1 MGHLN
6 HSKLVNY
13 LKATIEQTKDLTSTS
28 GDWTINIWDTLCW
41 FEVISG
47 DLWPGFGHIAVAK
60 ARFLDE
66 GRRNGRWSRQRPTVS
81 SDFSVK
87 SSAQG
92 RIADTISA
100 EIHFFFCKSKL
111 QLFGAEW
118 IQFDHET
125 KDFDHGGSIPQS
137 NFASINHCLDLLVT
151 MVNHYIV
158 EWIKN
163 D

>member
-66 GRRNGRWSRQRPTVS
+66 GRRNGKWSRQRPTVS

-100 EIHFFFCKSKL
+100 EIHFFFAKVNYSCL
-111 QLFGAEW
+111 V
-118 IQFDHET
+118 
-125 KDFDHGGSIPQS
+125 QS
-137 NFASINHCLDLLVT
+137 ESSLTMKPRTLT
-151 MVNHYIV
+151 MVDPFLNPTLLLLTIV
-158 EWIKN
+158 WIC
-163 D
+163 